1 MLINSYNCCIYIS
14 YNGIIYKYRNYN
26 MKLYSN
32 VINNIVER
40 MKLWDFLED
49 YLSHTVK
56 EKLIE

>member
-1 MLINSYNCCIYIS
+1 
-14 YNGIIYKYRNYN
+14 

-49 YLSHTVK
+49 CSSHTVK